1 MRKTCV
7 LLLTLIITTLGVSAQ
22 KENSAGI
29 SFGYGSYVKGAGIGF
44 RYQRMLNEHFR
55 IAPAFAYYFKSNDRL
70 GWETNID
77 VHYLIDIP
85 ATEDKCKIYPMVGAT
100 ILSIGYRDH
109 SEDRYNYSKNKF
121 GGDIGA
127 GIQYELFENFTVF
140 GESKY
145 LIISGADQFELAIG
159 AALHF

>member
-1 MRKTCV
+1 
-7 LLLTLIITTLGVSAQ
+7 
-22 KENSAGI
+22 
-29 SFGYGSYVKGAGIGF
+29 
-44 RYQRMLNEHFR
+44 MLNEHFR

-77 VHYLIDIP
+77 VHYLLDIP

-100 ILSIGYRDH
+100 ILSIGYRDND
-109 SEDRYNYSKNKF
+109 EDRYGYSKNKF
-121 GGDIGA
+121 GADLGG

-140 GESKY
+140 GEAKY